1 MKFNE
6 IAAPVEKHTVL
17 NPKLWEH
24 DRLKSDVRG
33 ALLRIA
39 EDFIKFVEVPVDVED
54 IVIYGGNVN
63 YNYTA
68 HSDIDL
74 HLVVDYST
82 VECERTIDELFDSK
96 RKLYKE
102 KYNIQVHGIPVELY
116 VEDINET
123 PVSSSYSVLRGEWI
137 KKPSPDM
144 PEWDHEKVAHMVA
157 VWQVIIQHAIRTAD
171 LKTCRQA
178 MDLLRKYRK
187 AGLATPEA
195 EFSVPNLVFKS
206 LRNDD
211 AIKGIQTIID
221 RLHDRD
227 LSLGY

>member
-1 MKFNE
+1 MKLNE

-137 KKPSPDM
+137 KKPSLDM
-144 PEWDHEKVAHMVA
+144 PEWDHKKVAYMVA

-171 LKTCRQA
+171 LKTCRQT
-178 MDLLRKYRK
+178 MELLRKYRK
-187 AGLATPEA
+187 AGLATPDA

>member
-1 MKFNE
+1 MKLNE

-137 KKPSPDM
+137 KKPSLDM
-144 PEWDHEKVAHMVA
+144 PEWDHKKVAHMVA

-171 LKTCRQA
+171 LKTCRQT
-178 MDLLRKYRK
+178 MELLRKYRK
-187 AGLATPEA
+187 AGLATPDA